1 MGRSYKEIC
10 KLFIPP
16 IATLLFKKIKFYIME
31 RERERE
37 REKVYRIQDRE
48 IILPCDHRLDIY
60 QSVYNRYDMFL
71 PHLAKFINEGFII
84 DIGANVGDTLYGM
97 IQDNNTKFIC
107 IEPEPRFFSFL
118 QKNIQRLG
126 NRLEANIFAF
136 HVAISSKK
144 EKLSFSAQHG
154 TASQIDSIQG
164 AIPAKSLDD
173 MAEEIPQL
181 PEQCRLIKIDTDGFD
196 YDCILSG
203 KKFFSK
209 TSALVF
215 WENDFVNKDSLK
227 NYSEAVNLL
236 IRCGYKKFY
245 IFDNYGNF
253 MVSTLGNDILYF
265 LNYYQ
270 ESLTIGGYN
279 NIPYYD
285 ILACQENDIQLIDN
299 VIDKYNLI
307 QKNKR

>member
-1 MGRSYKEIC
+1 
-10 KLFIPP
+10 
-16 IATLLFKKIKFYIME
+16 
-31 RERERE
+31 
-37 REKVYRIQDRE
+37 
-48 IILPCDHRLDIY
+48 
-60 QSVYNRYDMFL
+60 MFL
-71 PHLAKFINEGFII
+71 PHLTKYINEGFII

-126 NRLEANIFAF
+126 KRLEANVVAF
-136 HVAISSKK
+136 NVAISSKK

-154 TASQIDSIQG
+154 TASQIDSVQG

-215 WENDFVNKDSLK
+215 WENDFVNEDSLK

-236 IRCGYKKFY
+236 IKCGYKKFY

-253 MVSTLGNDILYF
+253 MVSTLGSDIIYF
-265 LNYYQ
+265 LSYYQ
-270 ESLTIGGYN
+270 ESLAIMKHN
-279 NIPYYD
+279 NIPYYE
-285 ILACQENDIQLIDN
+285 ILACQENDIPFIDN
-299 VIDKYNLI
+299 VINKYNFI
-307 QKNKR
+307 QKR

>member
-1 MGRSYKEIC
+1 MERSYKEIC

-16 IATLLFKKIKFYIME
+16 IAILLFQKMKFYIVK
-31 RERERE
+31 RER
-37 REKVYRIQDRE
+37 VYRIQGRK

-60 QSVYNRYDMFL
+60 QSIYNRYDMFL
-71 PHLAKFINEGFII
+71 PHLTKYINEGFII

-126 NRLEANIFAF
+126 KRLEANVVAF
-136 HVAISSKK
+136 NVAISSKK

-154 TASQIDSIQG
+154 TASQIDSVQG

-173 MAEEIPQL
+173 MAEEIPRL

-215 WENDFVNKDSLK
+215 WENDFVNEDSLK

-236 IRCGYKKFY
+236 IKCGYKKFY

-253 MVSTLGNDILYF
+253 MVSTLGSDIIYF
-265 LNYYQ
+265 LSYYQ
-270 ESLTIGGYN
+270 ESLTIMKHS

-285 ILACQENDIQLIDN
+285 ILACQENDIPFIDN
-299 VIDKYNLI
+299 VINKYNFI
-307 QKNKR
+307 QKR